1 MRQGGSQAEPRGFEA
16 KEPSAQVKWVPIPYS
31 GYTRTSDGRASGRK
45 EQRVSG
51 ASSSTER
58 AEDTSSIRVL
68 VADDEET
75 VVDVLRAL
83 IGSDPSLRFV
93 GSANDAEDAIELA
106 AREQPDVVLLDV
118 RMPGGG
124 GLRAAREISR
134 RCASTKVVAL
144 SAHEDSD
151 TVIGMI
157 SAGASAYVP
166 KGDSTEKI
174 LRTIH
179 RAVDPNYRAA
189 EPQPQLT
196 VVSPLLPRRT
206 QQSAAVAKAIL
217 DGAITAEFE
226 PIEEL
231 ATGQIV
237 GLDARPRV
245 ATLPHRSYDTWL
257 ADAEAA
263 DLLLDMELAAF
274 RASLLALPMI
284 PEDLFLEFEVTPST
298 ATEGRFRRAIRRPVA
313 SRIAL
318 GFSPLAPVD
327 TAAFAADPGGIL
339 AGLRGRGVRIA
350 ARDVGPGFAG
360 LRHLSLLSPELARL
374 DETLVRALGQSFS
387 SHSIVAAMVACA
399 SDVGARLI
407 APGVAS
413 EEQLHELRNLGVELV
428 QGPLIGGPIPLSE
441 LGDQPGMWEA
451 VRVKLRGSAADDQRS
466 HVPPSSIPT
475 PGGGAS

>member
-1 MRQGGSQAEPRGFEA
+1 M
-16 KEPSAQVKWVPIPYS
+16 SAS
-31 GYTRTSDGRASGRK
+31 
-45 EQRVSG
+45 
-51 ASSSTER
+51 
-58 AEDTSSIRVL
+58 
-68 VADDEET
+68 
-75 VVDVLRAL
+75 
-83 IGSDPSLRFV
+83 
-93 GSANDAEDAIELA
+93 DAEDAIELA
-106 AREQPDVVLLDV
+106 VRERPDVVLLDV

-124 GLRAAREISR
+124 GLRATREITK
-134 RCASTKVVAL
+134 RCGSTKVVAL

-179 RAVDPNYRAA
+179 RAVNSNYVATERKT
-189 EPQPQLT
+189 QLN
-196 VVSPLLPRRT
+196 VISPLLPRRT
-206 QQSAAVAKAIL
+206 QQSTSVAKAIL
-217 DGAITAEFE
+217 DGAITVEFE
-226 PIEEL
+226 PIADL

-263 DLLLDMELAAF
+263 DLLLDVELAAF

-298 ATEGRFRRAIRRPVA
+298 AIEGRFRRAIRRPVA

-318 GFSPLAPVD
+318 GFSPLAPAD
-327 TAAFAADPGGIL
+327 KAALGTDPNGIL

-360 LRHLSLLSPELARL
+360 LRHLSHLSPELARL
-374 DETLVRALGQSFS
+374 DGTLVRALGQSFS

-407 APGVAS
+407 APGVGS
-413 EEQLHELRNLGVELV
+413 EEQLQELRNLGVEMV
-428 QGPLIGGPIPLSE
+428 QGPLVGGPIPLSE
-441 LGDQPGMWEA
+441 LGDQQGMWEA
-451 VRVKLRGSAADDQRS
+451 VRVKLSSSPVDEEES
-466 HVPPSSIPT
+466 PSGTST
-475 PGGGAS
+475 LGGGAS

>member
-1 MRQGGSQAEPRGFEA
+1 
-16 KEPSAQVKWVPIPYS
+16 
-31 GYTRTSDGRASGRK
+31 
-45 EQRVSG
+45 VSG

-58 AEDTSSIRVL
+58 AEDIPSIRVL

-93 GSANDAEDAIELA
+93 GAASDAEDAIELA
-106 AREQPDVVLLDV
+106 VRERPDVVLLDV

-124 GLRAAREISR
+124 GLRAAREITK

-179 RAVDPNYRAA
+179 RAVNSNYVATERK
-189 EPQPQLT
+189 PQLN
-196 VVSPLLPRRT
+196 VISPLLPRRT
-206 QQSAAVAKAIL
+206 QQSTSVAKAIL

-226 PIEEL
+226 PIADL

-263 DLLLDMELAAF
+263 DLLLDVELAAF

-318 GFSPLAPVD
+318 GFSPLAPAD
-327 TAAFAADPGGIL
+327 TAALGKDPNGIL
-339 AGLRGRGVRIA
+339 AGLRERGVRIA

-360 LRHLSLLSPELARL
+360 LRHLSHLSPELARL
-374 DETLVRALGQSFS
+374 DGTLVRALGQSFS

-407 APGVAS
+407 APGVGS
-413 EEQLHELRNLGVELV
+413 EAQLQELRNLRVELV
-428 QGPLIGGPIPLSE
+428 QGPLVGGPISLSE
-441 LGDQPGMWEA
+441 LGDQPGVWEA
-451 VRVKLRGSAADDQRS
+451 MRVKLSRS
-466 HVPPSSIPT
+466 SVDEERSQIAPSST
-475 PGGGAS
+475 STLGGGAS

>member
-1 MRQGGSQAEPRGFEA
+1 MG
-16 KEPSAQVKWVPIPYS
+16 
-31 GYTRTSDGRASGRK
+31 
-45 EQRVSG
+45 G
-51 ASSSTER
+51 ASSSSDRTE
-58 AEDTSSIRVL
+58 EFTSIRVL

-93 GSANDAEDAIELA
+93 GSASDAEDAIELA
-106 AREQPDVVLLDV
+106 VRERPDVVLLDV

-124 GLRAAREISR
+124 GLRAAREITK
-134 RCASTKVVAL
+134 RCGSTKVVAL

-179 RAVDPNYRAA
+179 RAVDSNYVATERK
-189 EPQPQLT
+189 PQLN
-196 VVSPLLPRRT
+196 VISPLLPRRT
-206 QQSAAVAKAIL
+206 QQSTSVAKAIL

-226 PIEEL
+226 PIADL

-263 DLLLDMELAAF
+263 DLLLDVELAAF
-274 RASLLALPMI
+274 RACLLAFPMI
-284 PEDLFLEFEVTPST
+284 PEDLFLEFDVTPAT
-298 ATEGRFRRAIRRPVA
+298 AIEGRFRRAIRRPVA

-318 GFSPLAPVD
+318 GFSPLAPAD
-327 TAAFAADPGGIL
+327 TAALGTDPNGIL
-339 AGLRGRGVRIA
+339 GGLRERGVRIA

-360 LRHLSLLSPELARL
+360 IRHLSHLSPELARL
-374 DETLVRALGQSFS
+374 DGTLVRALGQSFS

-399 SDVGARLI
+399 SDLGARLI
-407 APGVAS
+407 APGVGS
-413 EEQLHELRNLGVELV
+413 EEQLEELRNLGVELV
-428 QGPLIGGPIPLSE
+428 QGPLVGGPIPLSE
-441 LGDQPGMWEA
+441 LGDRPGMWEA
-451 VRVKLRGSAADDQRS
+451 MRVKRWNPPVDEEES
-466 HVPPSSIPT
+466 PSST
-475 PGGGAS
+475 ATLGGGAS

>member
-1 MRQGGSQAEPRGFEA
+1 MGADTSSRVDEEPTVILDEKERDVGG
-16 KEPSAQVKWVPIPYS
+16 
-31 GYTRTSDGRASGRK
+31 T
-45 EQRVSG
+45 
-51 ASSSTER
+51 SSSTER
-58 AEDTSSIRVL
+58 AEDITSIRVM

-75 VVDVLRAL
+75 VVDVLRTL

-93 GSANDAEDAIELA
+93 GAARDAEDAIELA
-106 AREQPDVVLLDV
+106 VRERPDVVLLDV

-124 GLRAAREISR
+124 GLRAAREITR
-134 RCASTKVVAL
+134 RCGSTKVVAL

-166 KGDSTEKI
+166 KGDSTERI

-179 RAVDPNYRAA
+179 KAVNSNYEAA
-189 EPQPQLT
+189 ERKPQLD

-206 QQSAAVAKAIL
+206 QQSTSVAKAIL

-226 PIEEL
+226 PIADL

-245 ATLPHRSYDTWL
+245 ATLPHRSYDTWQ

-263 DLLLDMELAAF
+263 DLLLDVELAAF

-298 ATEGRFRRAIRRPVA
+298 AIEGRFRRAIRRPVA

-318 GFSPLAPVD
+318 GFSPLAPAD
-327 TAAFAADPGGIL
+327 TAALGTDPNGIL

-360 LRHLSLLSPELARL
+360 LRHLSHLSPELARL
-374 DETLVRALGQSFS
+374 DGTLVRALGQSFS

-407 APGVAS
+407 APGAGS
-413 EEQLHELRNLGVELV
+413 EEQLQELRNLGVELV
-428 QGPLIGGPIPLSE
+428 QGPVVGGPIPLSE
-441 LGDQPGMWEA
+441 LGDQPRVWEA
-451 VRVKLRGSAADDQRS
+451 VRVKLSSPSVDEEASQVA
-466 HVPPSSIPT
+466 PSST
-475 PGGGAS
+475 STLGGGAS

>member
-1 MRQGGSQAEPRGFEA
+1 MW
-16 KEPSAQVKWVPIPYS
+16 KERDV
-31 GYTRTSDGRASGRK
+31 G
-45 EQRVSG
+45 G
-51 ASSSTER
+51 ASRSTER
-58 AEDTSSIRVL
+58 AEDITSIRVL

-93 GSANDAEDAIELA
+93 GAASDAEDAIELA
-106 AREQPDVVLLDV
+106 VRERPDVVLLDV

-124 GLRAAREISR
+124 GLRATREITK
-134 RCASTKVVAL
+134 RCGSTKVVAL

-151 TVIGMI
+151 TVISMI

-179 RAVDPNYRAA
+179 KAVNSNYVATERK
-189 EPQPQLT
+189 PPLN
-196 VVSPLLPRRT
+196 VISPLLPRRT
-206 QQSAAVAKAIL
+206 QQSTSVAKAIL

-226 PIEEL
+226 PIADL

-263 DLLLDMELAAF
+263 DLLLDVELSAF

-298 ATEGRFRRAIRRPVA
+298 AIEGRFRRAIRRPVA

-318 GFSPLAPVD
+318 GFSPLAPAD
-327 TAAFAADPGGIL
+327 IAALGTDPNGIL

-360 LRHLSLLSPELARL
+360 LRHLSHLSPELARL
-374 DETLVRALGQSFS
+374 DGTLIRALGQSFS

-407 APGVAS
+407 APGVRS
-413 EEQLHELRNLGVELV
+413 EEQLLELRNLGVELV
-428 QGPLIGGPIPLSE
+428 QGPLVGGPIPLSE
-441 LGDQPGMWEA
+441 LGDQPEMWDA
-451 VRVKLRGSAADDQRS
+451 ARVKLSSPPADEKSQ
-466 HVPPSSIPT
+466 VVPSST
-475 PGGGAS
+475 STLGGGAS